1 MQDNTCFFPGQ
12 IVVLKSGSP
21 DMTVEDV
28 RDNGTVLCSWFPALT
43 STESLTGVFNAETLR
58 LGRGEPLDGYPDT
71 QLHPGQIVSLRSTG
85 PRMTVSFVQ
94 DDAHVKQ
101 VSCVWFG
108 ANGKAHTPSSA
119 TFHPSALVVR
129 D

>member
-1 MQDNTCFFPGQ
+1 MQDNSCFYPGQ

-28 RDNGTVLCSWFPALT
+28 RENGTVLCSWFHALT
-43 STESLTGVFNAETLR
+43 STELLTVVFNADTLR

-71 QLHPGQIVSLRSTG
+71 QFHPGQIVSLRSSG
-85 PRMTVSFVQ
+85 PRMTVSSVQ
-94 DDAHVKQ
+94 DDEHIKQ

-108 ANGKAHTPSSA
+108 ANGKAQMPSSA
-119 TFHPSALVVR
+119 TVHPNALVVR